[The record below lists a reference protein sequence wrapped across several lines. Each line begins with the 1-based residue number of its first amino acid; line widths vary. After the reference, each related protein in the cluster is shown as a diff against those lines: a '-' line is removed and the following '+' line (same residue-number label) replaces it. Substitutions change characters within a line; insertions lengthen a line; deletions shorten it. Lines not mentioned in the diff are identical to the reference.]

1 MLDHLLS
8 GLQIDCL
15 ELDDPSVGVGHLLV
29 HVDVQHHSTDLGKN
43 LFSSTEMCMSKVMES
58 ICLINTFW

>member
-1 MLDHLLS
+1 MFDHLLS

-29 HVDVQHHSTDLGKN
+29 HVDVQHHSTDLGKKLRYVHVEGDVVN
-43 LFSSTEMCMSKVMES
+43 MSH
-58 ICLINTFW
+58 IYLLIRKF